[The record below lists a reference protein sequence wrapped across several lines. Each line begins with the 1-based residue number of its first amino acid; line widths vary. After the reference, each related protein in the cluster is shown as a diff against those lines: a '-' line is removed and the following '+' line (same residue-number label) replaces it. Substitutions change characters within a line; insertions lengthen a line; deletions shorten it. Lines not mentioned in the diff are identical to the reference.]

1 MKEISKEELIEEITQ
16 INTTNLNN
24 INIDNDDIEILSK
37 NKELILMSAFKYIG
51 VDASD
56 KAMQLILS
64 DLDSEGVQISK
75 ADSLLFIFEIHPDY
89 ELINISDSMNIIHE
103 VADSQADVIFGT
115 SININNKPDYVKI
128 TCFLGFKR
136 V

>member
-1 MKEISKEELIEEITQ
+1 
-16 INTTNLNN
+16 
-24 INIDNDDIEILSK
+24 
-37 NKELILMSAFKYIG
+37 
-51 VDASD
+51 
-56 KAMQLILS
+56 
-64 DLDSEGVQISK
+64 
-75 ADSLLFIFEIHPDY
+75 LLFIFEIHPDY

-103 VADSQADVIFGT
+103 VANSQADIIFGT